1 MSQKSAKRKKKR
13 KNQLSNPSYSQSR
26 MGEKP
31 QRNHKDSTFCLLF
44 SEPQRAIE
52 LYNAVTGEN
61 LPPDTELTY
70 TTLKNAIY
78 IDRNNDLS
86 FVVNDRY
93 LVMSECQSTINMN
106 IPMRCLGYVNRTLE
120 NLAGREGLYGRHLV
134 KFPAP
139 EFYVFYVGMEAW
151 SRKTLRLS
159 ESFLAEP
166 IENSLELVVNLI
178 NLNYNKDSEILQ
190 RSPSLLG
197 YSKLLYHIQEE
208 LGANGGDLKQA
219 IDTAVKACMDEGLIT
234 DFLHKHS
241 KEVTG
246 MLFKEITVEEFAE
259 IRAREAYADGEKVG
273 YEVGRE
279 EGEKTGLAR
288 GAAQEKRE
296 IAKKFKD
303 SGISI
308 EVIARNT
315 GLTPEEIESL
325 LQSIT
330 KAPRVHIHAHTAGL
344 SRTDW
349 IQLRF
354 IALGCT
360 GHYIACQMRDARC
373 VVLWCGFCA
382 ARGIGR

>member
-1 MSQKSAKRKKKR
+1 MDQKSVKRKR
-13 KNQLSNPSYSQSR
+13 KQNHQPSNFTQVQSR
-26 MGEKP
+26 IGEKP

-44 SEPQRAIE
+44 SEPARAIE

-93 LVMSECQSTINMN
+93 LVMSECQSTINRN

-120 NLAGREGLYGRHLV
+120 NLAGREVLYGRNLV

-139 EFYVFYVGMEAW
+139 EFYLFYVGKEPW
-151 SRKTLRLS
+151 DRKTLRLS
-159 ESFLAEP
+159 ESFLVDP
-166 IENSLELVVNLI
+166 KENSLELVVNLI
-178 NLNYNKDSEILQ
+178 NLSYTETSEILQ

-219 IDTAVKACMDEGLIT
+219 IDAAVKACMDEGLIA

-246 MLFKEITVEEFAE
+246 MLFEEITVEEFAE
-259 IRAREAYADGEKVG
+259 IRAREAYADGEKAG
-273 YEVGRE
+273 YDKGEKAGRA
-279 EGEKTGLAR
+279 EGEKSGLAR

-296 IAKKFKD
+296 IAKSMKAKGLEFAM
-303 SGISI
+303 
-308 EVIARNT
+308 IAELT
-315 GLTPEEIESL
+315 GLTPEEIAEL
-325 LQSIT
+325 
-330 KAPRVHIHAHTAGL
+330 
-344 SRTDW
+344 
-349 IQLRF
+349 
-354 IALGCT
+354 
-360 GHYIACQMRDARC
+360 
-373 VVLWCGFCA
+373 
-382 ARGIGR
+382 

>member
-1 MSQKSAKRKKKR
+1 MDQKSVKRKRKR
-13 KNQLSNPSYSQSR
+13 NHQPSNFTQVQSR
-26 MGEKP
+26 IGEKP

-61 LPPDTELTY
+61 LPPETELTY

-93 LVMSECQSTINMN
+93 LVMSECQSTINRN

-120 NLAGREGLYGRHLV
+120 NLAGREVLYGRNLV

-139 EFYVFYVGMEAW
+139 EFYLFYVGKEPW
-151 SRKTLRLS
+151 DRKTLRLS
-159 ESFLAEP
+159 ESFLVDP
-166 IENSLELVVNLI
+166 KENSLELVVNLI
-178 NLNYNKDSEILQ
+178 NLSYTETSEILQ

-219 IDTAVKACMDEGLIT
+219 IDAAVKACVDEGLIA

-259 IRAREAYADGEKVG
+259 IRAREAYADGEKA
-273 YEVGRE
+273 GRA
-279 EGEKTGLAR
+279 EGEKSGLAR

-296 IAKKFKD
+296 IAKTMKAK
-303 SGISI
+303 GL
-308 EVIARNT
+308 EIAMIAELT
-315 GLTPEEIESL
+315 GLTSEEIAEL
-325 LQSIT
+325 
-330 KAPRVHIHAHTAGL
+330 
-344 SRTDW
+344 
-349 IQLRF
+349 
-354 IALGCT
+354 
-360 GHYIACQMRDARC
+360 
-373 VVLWCGFCA
+373 
-382 ARGIGR
+382 